1 MYPDEIRSKPID
13 EREPMNNTEIST
25 EADDITQDE
34 REPMNNTEVSTGDE
48 GTQDEAIVVRP
59 ASENY
64 EAMSFDY
71 PNVSILNKFENWLQ
85 KRCKLVISDD
95 WTLFVDDSYSQF
107 PVKLGDWVVYDR
119 WSDVISVMSSEEFSR
134 DWVRV

>member
-1 MYPDEIRSKPID
+1 MNNTENSTEAEITQD

-25 EADDITQDE
+25 EADD
-34 REPMNNTEVSTGDE
+34 
-48 GTQDEAIVVRP
+48 GTHGETIVVRP
-59 ASENY
+59 ATENY
-64 EAMSFDY
+64 EAMRFDY
-71 PNVSILNKFENWLQ
+71 SDVSIRNKFENWLQ
-85 KRCKLVISDD
+85 KSCKLVISND
-95 WTLFVDDSYSQF
+95 WTLFVDDNYSQL

>member
-1 MYPDEIRSKPID
+1 
-13 EREPMNNTEIST
+13 MNNTEIST
-25 EADDITQDE
+25 EADD
-34 REPMNNTEVSTGDE
+34 
-48 GTQDEAIVVRP
+48 GTQDEPIVVRP
-59 ASENY
+59 ATENY

-71 PNVSILNKFENWLQ
+71 PIVSIRYKFENWLQ
-85 KRCKLVISDD
+85 KSCKLVISND
-95 WTLFVDDSYSQF
+95 WTLFVDDSYSQL

>member
-13 EREPMNNTEIST
+13 EREPMNNTENST
-25 EADDITQDE
+25 EAEITQDE
-34 REPMNNTEVSTGDE
+34 T
-48 GTQDEAIVVRP
+48 IVVRP
-59 ASENY
+59 AAENY

-71 PNVSILNKFENWLQ
+71 CDVSIRNKFENWLQ
-85 KRCKLVISDD
+85 KSCKLVISND
-95 WTLFVDDSYSQF
+95 WTLLVDDSYSQLS
-107 PVKLGDWVVYDR
+107 VKLGDWVVYDR

>member
-1 MYPDEIRSKPID
+1 MNNTENSTEDESTQDEIRSKPID

-34 REPMNNTEVSTGDE
+34 M
-48 GTQDEAIVVRP
+48 IVVRP
-59 ASENY
+59 ATEYY

-71 PNVSILNKFENWLQ
+71 PIVSIRNKFEDWLQ
-85 KRCKLVISDD
+85 KSCKLVISND
-95 WTLFVDDSYSQF
+95 WTLFVDDGYSQF

-119 WSDVISVMSSEEFSR
+119 TNDVISVMSDVDFSR

>member
-1 MYPDEIRSKPID
+1 
-13 EREPMNNTEIST
+13 MNNTEVST

-34 REPMNNTEVSTGDE
+34 REPTNNIEISTEADD
-48 GTQDEAIVVRP
+48 GTQYEMIVVRP
-59 ASENY
+59 ATENY

-71 PNVSILNKFENWLQ
+71 PTVSILNKFENWLQ
-85 KRCKLVISDD
+85 KSCKLVISND
-95 WTLFVDDSYSQF
+95 WTLFVDDSYSQL

-119 WSDVISVMSSEEFSR
+119 WSDVISVMSHEEFSR